1 LEQLDGVDWVDLERN
16 KIREVEDEVMKRLCT
31 KIVTISLRD
40 NLIGKGRLEELEIL
54 RKEIQGRL
62 GRA

>member
-31 KIVTISLRD
+31 KIVTISLSD
-40 NLIGKGRLEELEIL
+40 NLIGKGRLRELEIL